1 MSSPRR
7 QKQVAALEVFATI
20 SDERLAEMIKATDKS
35 ARDSQSTLHAL
46 KQEQRRR
53 RRHARERAQA

>member
-1 MSSPRR
+1 MTPRR
-7 QKQVAALEVFATI
+7 QKHAEQREAFATI

-35 ARDSQSTLHAL
+35 ARDSQSKLFAL

-53 RRHARERAQA
+53 RRAARQVTR